1 MSLSPSLFDKETL
14 CILTAFGTGTAI
26 SVSLYPSIYLP
37 HTHTHKIPLSQN
49 TLTAFGTGTC
59 ISVSLAAAAAAAL
72 TAWPVVTGTA
82 GSSSFLP
89 EGGK

>member
-14 CILTAFGTGTAI
+14 CI
-26 SVSLYPSIYLP
+26 
-37 HTHTHKIPLSQN
+37 
-49 TLTAFGTGTC
+49 LTAFGTGTC